1 MICPRCRKGLVK
13 ENREGED
20 IQVCRECGGMWLH
33 RHQLNNLLKESGGD
47 VELCSYNTLPEDD
60 RYRPIKCQEC
70 AGVLM
75 LKINFLDYSDIVMD
89 RCPSC
94 GSYWLDKNELANM
107 HKYIR
112 QVEEGSHKV
121 KDFSSYTLLASLSRI
136 AYSIFH

>member
-13 ENREGED
+13 ESREGEE
-20 IQVCRECGGMWLH
+20 ILVCRECGGMWLH
-33 RHQLNNLLKESGGD
+33 PHQLNNLLKESGGD

-60 RYRPIKCQEC
+60 RYPMIRCREC
-70 AGVLM
+70 PDTLM
-75 LKINFLDYSDIVMD
+75 LKINFLDYSDIIMD

-107 HKYIR
+107 HKYIK
-112 QVEEGSHKV
+112 QVEEGSHQV
-121 KDFSSYTLLASLSRI
+121 KDFSAYTLLTRLSRI